1 MSNLV
6 IGIYYHPEAYPPTLN
21 AVSELSKCFDSITI
35 VHRPH
40 LKGTWQYPVNVQAI
54 ASGSY
59 ITSVG
64 QEQSSLISKVNF
76 FRQFVFD
83 LLGAINRSKAD
94 VVLLYD
100 VHALFAY
107 HLVRR
112 FIQKKHL
119 AWYHNHD
126 VFELKDQRKH
136 SIGWYAC
143 KAEQKIFSKLQLFTL
158 PTQERLSY
166 FPMNEFRGNYFV
178 IPNYPSLQFYSR
190 FYHPKKLNGEVRL
203 IFQGRIHEGH
213 GLEEIIPL
221 LAEKTGNR
229 QLQLVLKGHCPE
241 DYKQKL
247 LAQASALDVTQMISF
262 EGFTPYEEVPRLS
275 SSCHIGI
282 GIFSKKETMHV
293 TLGTASNKLYE
304 YAAVGLPVLYLDEEH
319 FNRYLQQYNWAFPV
333 KLTTESIRK
342 AIVAIIDNYEYY
354 SASAH
359 ESFSKSLN
367 FEEFFMPVKQY
378 LENNGYCR

>member
-21 AVSELSKCFDSITI
+21 AVSELSKCFDGITI

-40 LKGTWQYPVNVQAI
+40 LKGTWQYPVNVQAV

-64 QEQSSLISKVNF
+64 QEQSSLPKKVNF

-83 LLGAINRSKAD
+83 LWKAIKQSKAD
-94 VVLLYD
+94 IVLLYD

-107 HLVRR
+107 YLIRR
-112 FIQKKHL
+112 FISKKH
-119 AWYHNHD
+119 AIWYHNHD

-143 KAEQKIFSKLQLFTL
+143 KAEKKIFSKLQLFTL
-158 PTQERLSY
+158 PTAERLAY
-166 FPMNEFRGNYFV
+166 FPMDQFSGKYFV

-190 FYHPKKLNGEVRL
+190 FYHPKKLNGEVKL
-203 IFQGRIHEGH
+203 IFQGRIYEGH

-221 LAEKTGNR
+221 LAEKIGGR

-247 LAQASALDVTQMISF
+247 LAQASALNVTQMLSF
-262 EGFTPYEEVPRLS
+262 AGFTPYEEVPRLAA
-275 SSCHIGI
+275 SCHIGI

-304 YAAVGLPVLYLDEEH
+304 YAAVGLPVLYLAEAH
-319 FNRYLQQYNWAFPV
+319 FSRYLQQYEWAFPV
-333 KLTTESIRK
+333 TLSTTSIRE
-342 AIVAIIDNYEYY
+342 AIVAIIQNYEYY

-359 ESFSKSLN
+359 ESFTQGLN
-367 FEEFFMPVKQY
+367 FEAFFSPVKQY
-378 LENNGYCR
+378 LENNSYCR